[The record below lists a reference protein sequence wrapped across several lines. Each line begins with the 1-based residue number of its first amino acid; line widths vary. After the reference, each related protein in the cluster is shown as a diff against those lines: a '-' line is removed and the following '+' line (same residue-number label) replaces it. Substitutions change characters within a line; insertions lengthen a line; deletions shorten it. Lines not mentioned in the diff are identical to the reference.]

1 MGCIVIFAI
10 PACRRACENHGP
22 IPARMYI
29 EEENRLSN
37 ATIDSKQAHANH
49 HVHFYDDG
57 GTFIYEAVAEFLAEG
72 FRAGEPVIFIST
84 IEHRNGLVERL
95 DRLGVSVQDA
105 IAERKLQWLDAH
117 ETLSSF
123 MVGNTPDP
131 ALFQKCVG
139 EALDQMRVGREHLP
153 IRAFG
158 EMVDLLMRD
167 GNPDGAVYLE
177 ELWNQLGQTH
187 GFSLWCAYNI
197 GNLYREER
205 WRYFKKICDQH
216 APLPQAEN
224 GTPCPGSG
232 TFKSVCCGTE
242 VIIDQGM
249 TFPDCPNHPR
259 LSTVWKRVK
268 EKGR

>member
-1 MGCIVIFAI
+1 
-10 PACRRACENHGP
+10 
-22 IPARMYI
+22 
-29 EEENRLSN
+29 LSN

-105 IAERKLQWLDAH
+105 TADRKLQWLDAR

-131 ALFQKCVG
+131 ALFRKFFG
-139 EALDQMRVGREHLP
+139 GALDQMRVGREHLP

-158 EMVDLLMRD
+158 EMVDLLMCD
-167 GNPDGAVYLE
+167 GNPDGAVCLE

-197 GNLYREER
+197 GNLYREEH

-216 APLPQAEN
+216 APLLQAEN

-232 TFKSVCCGTE
+232 MFKSVCCGTE

-268 EKGR
+268 EKDNRKVAQKPFVPHHDLTLKTKSA